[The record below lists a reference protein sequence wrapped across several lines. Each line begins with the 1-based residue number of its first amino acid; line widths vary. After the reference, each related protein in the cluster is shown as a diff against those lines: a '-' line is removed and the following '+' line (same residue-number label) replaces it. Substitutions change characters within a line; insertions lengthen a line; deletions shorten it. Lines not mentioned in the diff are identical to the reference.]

1 MNAKSAAAP
10 ARASAG
16 DLLAIAICTL
26 CWGTT
31 WFAITLQLGV
41 VDPVVSV
48 AYRFAL
54 ASLLVFAWCVLR
66 GQSVALTRT
75 QHGWAFLVGL
85 VTFGVNY
92 PFVYL
97 AEQWVTSA
105 VVAVVFASM
114 SFLNLIGFRI
124 AFGQRA
130 PLLAWAAAGLGIT
143 GVGLLS
149 WGELAQ
155 AQLDTRALFGLALTF
170 AGVVASVIG
179 NVFARKNEEAH
190 APLIASTGW
199 AMLYGALVL
208 ALFCLATGRPFVFDM
223 SVRYVGSLLYLSIIG
238 SVIAFLVYYALAR
251 RRGYA
256 TASYVSALVPLVAM
270 LMSSLF
276 EAKTW
281 GLLALSGVAL
291 ALAGQWL
298 LLRVRRV
305 S

>member
-1 MNAKSAAAP
+1 MNTGSAAP
-10 ARASAG
+10 QARASAG

-48 AYRFAL
+48 TYRFAL
-54 ASLLVFAWCVLR
+54 AGALVFAWCTLR
-66 GQSVALTRT
+66 RQSIALTRT
-75 QHGWAFLVGL
+75 QHFWAFLVGL

-97 AEQWVTSA
+97 AEQWVNSA

-114 SFLNLIGFRI
+114 SFINLIAFRI
-124 AFGQRA
+124 TFGQRA
-130 PLLAWAAAGLGIT
+130 PLLAWGAAGLGIT

-149 WGELAQ
+149 WGELAE
-155 AQLDTRALFGLALTF
+155 AQLDARALFGLALTF

-179 NVFARKNEEAH
+179 NLFARKNEEAH

-223 SVRYVGSLLYLSIIG
+223 SVRYVGSLLYLSIVG

-256 TASYVSALVPLVAM
+256 TASYISALVPLVAM

-281 GLLALSGVAL
+281 GLLALVGVAL

-298 LLRVRRV
+298 LLRVRRA

>member
-1 MNAKSAAAP
+1 MNASISTPQAK
-10 ARASAG
+10 ASAG

-31 WFAITLQLGV
+31 WFAITLQLGL

-48 AYRFAL
+48 TYRFAL
-54 ASLLVFAWCVLR
+54 ASVLVFAWCVLR
-66 GQSVALTRT
+66 GQSIALTPA
-75 QHGWAFLVGL
+75 QHGWALGVGL
-85 VTFGVNY
+85 VTFGMNY

-97 AEQWVTSA
+97 AEQWVISA

-130 PLLAWAAAGLGIT
+130 PLLAWASAGLGIT

-149 WGELAQ
+149 WGELVE
-155 AQLDTRALFGLALTF
+155 AQLDARALFGLALTC

-179 NVFARKNEEAH
+179 NLFARKNEEAH

-199 AMLYGALVL
+199 AMFYGALAL
-208 ALFCLATGRPFVFDM
+208 ALFCLATGRPFAFDM
-223 SVRYVGSLLYLSIIG
+223 SVRYVGSLLYLTIVG

-270 LMSSLF
+270 AMSSLF

-281 GLLALSGVAL
+281 GLLALGGVVL
-291 ALAGQWL
+291 VLAGQGL
-298 LLRVRRV
+298 LLRARQA

>member
-1 MNAKSAAAP
+1 MNAGITAAL

-31 WFAITLQLGV
+31 WFAITLQFGV

-54 ASLLVFAWCVLR
+54 AGALVFAWCMLR
-66 GQSVALTRT
+66 GQSMALTRT
-75 QHGWAFLVGL
+75 QHFWAFLVGL

-97 AEQWVTSA
+97 AEQWVISA

-114 SFLNLIGFRI
+114 SFINLIAFRI
-124 AFGQRA
+124 AFGHRA
-130 PLLAWAAAGLGIT
+130 SLLAWGAAGLGII
-143 GVGLLS
+143 GVGVLS
-149 WGELAQ
+149 WGELME
-155 AQLDTRALFGLALTF
+155 AQLDARALFGLALTF
-170 AGVVASVIG
+170 AGVLASVIG
-179 NVFARKNEEAH
+179 NLFARKNEQAH

-199 AMLYGALVL
+199 AMIYGALVL
-208 ALFCLATGRPFVFDM
+208 ALFCLATGRAFAFDT
-223 SVRYVGSLLYLSIIG
+223 SARYVVSLLYLAIFG

-256 TASYVSALVPLVAM
+256 MASYVSALVPLVAM
-270 LMSSLF
+270 LVSSAF

-281 GLLALSGVAL
+281 GPLALAGVAL
-291 ALAGQWL
+291 VLAGQWL
-298 LLRVRRV
+298 LLRTRRTP
-305 S
+305 